1 MDSHT
6 KARYEKDI
14 RELKKM
20 CDDHFKQ
27 REEDEKEF
35 VALQERIAK
44 RKEVKQF
51 VITKNR
57 TNDNL
62 MTRIFKL
69 RATQMEAKVA
79 KEKERAEKEKI
90 MAEEKAA
97 EEGKRFLN

>member
-44 RKEVKQF
+44 RKEVK
-51 VITKNR
+51 R
-57 TNDNL
+57 L
-62 MTRIFKL
+62 
-69 RATQMEAKVA
+69 
-79 KEKERAEKEKI
+79 
-90 MAEEKAA
+90 
-97 EEGKRFLN
+97 

>member
-27 REEDEKEF
+27 REEDEKEL

-44 RKEVKQF
+44 RKEVKS
-51 VITKNR
+51 
-57 TNDNL
+57 L
-62 MTRIFKL
+62 
-69 RATQMEAKVA
+69 
-79 KEKERAEKEKI
+79 
-90 MAEEKAA
+90 
-97 EEGKRFLN
+97 

>member
-44 RKEVKQF
+44 RKEVKRS
-51 VITKNR
+51 NGSDR
-57 TNDNL
+57 TRD
-62 MTRIFKL
+62 
-69 RATQMEAKVA
+69 
-79 KEKERAEKEKI
+79 
-90 MAEEKAA
+90 
-97 EEGKRFLN
+97 